1 LSYVFVFGYSLST
14 IATEACSK
22 LQNDQ
27 KVINTL
33 FEQAVDGQSALNI
46 TVHGNIEVIIAKD
59 FNLVLK
65 HQFIVR
71 YFLRL

>member
-14 IATEACSK
+14 IATEACSTNE
-22 LQNDQ
+22 NDQ

-59 FNLVLK
+59 FDFVLK

-71 YFLRL
+71 YLLRL